1 MLYVNYISIKKKKK
15 KENYIF
21 SASTDL
27 GPSTTIYFLL
37 LQTQGSVGKM
47 RKISHLDLKNHKQIM
62 QTLLLS
68 PFTRYFPGVS
78 ITKPVA
84 SHIRYQSGEKSWIL
98 PSH

>member
-1 MLYVNYISIKKKKK
+1 MSIISQFKKKKK

-21 SASTDL
+21 SMSTDL
-27 GPSTTIYFLL
+27 GPSATIYFLL
-37 LQTQGSVGKM
+37 LQTQGSVGQM
-47 RKISHLDLKNHKQIM
+47 RKISYLDIKNHKQII

-84 SHIRYQSGEKSWIL
+84 FHIRYQSSEKSWIL
-98 PSH
+98 SSH